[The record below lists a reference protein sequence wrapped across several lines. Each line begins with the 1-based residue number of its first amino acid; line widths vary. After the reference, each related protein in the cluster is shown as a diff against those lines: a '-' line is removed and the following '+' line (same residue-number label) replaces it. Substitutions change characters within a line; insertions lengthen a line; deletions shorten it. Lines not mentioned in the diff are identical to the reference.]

1 MNPNLEQLA
10 IQAQGYPRGSQE
22 RRLAL
27 KKLIEVIY
35 KQSNQFSR
43 PYSSK
48 YPSHLCSEI
57 FTLAFQRALIFVYYP
72 DKNIEGYHSELGTVK
87 TWLNVKLDRRFF
99 QEAYQQLMNQKKPCI
114 SLPLTSDSNFEDSA
128 TSLGKIGNKFN
139 ISTVNDIPD
148 LQAYQSNPLIDN
160 QSILEQVIQYL
171 QEDPENILEKEHI
184 SGCPEANFKVIA
196 LKHLNREKWADIA
209 EQFGIKSHSTVSSF
223 YYRGIGKFRSK
234 IISYIQ
240 N

>member
-57 FTLAFQRALIFVYYP
+57 FTLAFQRALIFVY
-72 DKNIEGYHSELGTVK
+72 
-87 TWLNVKLDRRFF
+87 
-99 QEAYQQLMNQKKPCI
+99 
-114 SLPLTSDSNFEDSA
+114 
-128 TSLGKIGNKFN
+128 
-139 ISTVNDIPD
+139 
-148 LQAYQSNPLIDN
+148 
-160 QSILEQVIQYL
+160 
-171 QEDPENILEKEHI
+171 
-184 SGCPEANFKVIA
+184 
-196 LKHLNREKWADIA
+196 
-209 EQFGIKSHSTVSSF
+209 
-223 YYRGIGKFRSK
+223 
-234 IISYIQ
+234 
-240 N
+240 